1 MMLNGWGYL
10 NYKREFVPVYCFWRS
25 EYDFGYTV
33 AILQLRRLLQWSVA
47 VSLAAMR

>member
-33 AILQLRRLLQWSVA
+33 AILRFRRLLQWSVA
-47 VSLAAMR
+47 VSPAAMR

>member
-33 AILQLRRLLQWSVA
+33 AILRFRRLLQWSVA

>member
-25 EYDFGYTV
+25 EYDFDT
-33 AILQLRRLLQWSVA
+33 QWLFYSSEG
-47 VSLAAMR
+47 SLNGLSR

>member
-10 NYKREFVPVYCFWRS
+10 NYKREFVPVYCFWKS

-33 AILQLRRLLQWSVA
+33 AILRFRKLLQWSVA

>member
-33 AILQLRRLLQWSVA
+33 AILRFRRLLQWSVA
-47 VSLAAMR
+47 VSLAAMQ

>member
-25 EYDFGYTV
+25 EYDLGYTV
-33 AILQLRRLLQWSVA
+33 AILRFRRLLQWSVA

>member
-25 EYDFGYTV
+25 EYDFGYTA
-33 AILQLRRLLQWSVA
+33 AILRFRRLLQWSVA

>member
-10 NYKREFVPVYCFWRS
+10 NYKREFVPVYCFWKS

-33 AILQLRRLLQWSVA
+33 AILWFRRLLQWSVA

>member
-33 AILQLRRLLQWSVA
+33 AILRFRRLLQWPVA
-47 VSLAAMR
+47 VSLAAIR